1 MSANG
6 MIHHRLTNAYARK
19 KFKGIGR
26 EENYW

>member
-6 MIHHRLTNAYARK
+6 MIYHRLTNAYARK

-26 EENYW
+26 EENY